1 MIQATRRAFLSLR
14 QSRVAPTEECWLHVN
29 RKAMACRFEVTLP
42 MSTECGVSIASEALD
57 QVEEIEKQLSI
68 FKDESAVSLLNRHAA
83 SSAFRVDRP
92 LFDLLSLC
100 KELHDET
107 EGAFDIT
114 SGPLTR
120 CWGFLK
126 REGRLPSN
134 NEIENAT
141 KLIGSGNL
149 MLDAAT
155 STVQFK
161 QPGVEINLGSIGKG
175 YALDVVSEN
184 FKNANEPALLS
195 AGASSF
201 LATGAQRAWL
211 VGIRH
216 PRSKQKRLASVRLR
230 ECAMSTSGSEEQF
243 FESNGRRFG
252 HIIDSRTGWPAEKVS
267 SVTVVADSAAR
278 SDALAT
284 AFFVGGRELAER
296 YCKKRNNVLAIM
308 LEADSSRPVLIGDN
322 ERCQV
327 DFTQSRIEDAKTQ
340 SAPRI

>member
-1 MIQATRRAFLSLR
+1 
-14 QSRVAPTEECWLHVN
+14 
-29 RKAMACRFEVTLP
+29 MACRFEVTLP

-83 SSAFRVDRP
+83 SSAIRVDRP

-134 NEIENAT
+134 NEIENAK
-141 KLIGSGNL
+141 KLIGSGKL
-149 MLDAAT
+149 MLDAAA

-161 QPGVEINLGSIGKG
+161 QRGVEINLGSIGKG

-201 LATGAQRAWL
+201 LATGAQRVWL
-211 VGIRH
+211 VGIRQ
-216 PRSKQKRLASVRLR
+216 PFSKQKRLASVRLR

-267 SVTVVADSAAR
+267 SVTVVTDSAAL

-284 AFFVGGRELAER
+284 AFFVGGRDLGER
-296 YCKKRNNVLAIM
+296 YCEKHQDVLAIM
-308 LEADSSRPVLIGDN
+308 LEANSCDPILIGHN
-322 ERCQV
+322 RHCKVEV
-327 DFTQSRIEDAKTQ
+327 L
-340 SAPRI
+340 

>member
-1 MIQATRRAFLSLR
+1 MLQATIRAFLSLR
-14 QSRVAPTEECWLHVN
+14 QSRVAPAEEYWLHVN
-29 RKAMACRFEVTLP
+29 RTAMACRFEVTLQQ
-42 MSTECGVSIASEALD
+42 STECGVSIASKALD
-57 QVEEIEKQLSI
+57 QVEEIEKRLSV
-68 FKDESAVSLLNRHAA
+68 FKEESAVSLLNRNAA
-83 SSAFRVDRP
+83 SRAVRVDRP
-92 LFDLLSLC
+92 LFELLSLC
-100 KELHDET
+100 KQLHDET

-134 NEIENAT
+134 SNIESAKALVGSN
-141 KLIGSGNL
+141 KLT
-149 MLDAAT
+149 LDAAS

-175 YALDVVSEN
+175 YALDVVSEH
-184 FKNANEPALLS
+184 FKKVNEPALLS

-201 LATGAQRAWL
+201 LATGSARAWL

-216 PRSKQKRLASVRLR
+216 PRAKQKRLASVRLHG
-230 ECAMSTSGSEEQF
+230 CAMSTSGSEEQF
-243 FESNGRRFG
+243 FEVDGRRFG

-284 AFFVGGRELAER
+284 AFFVGGRDLAER
-296 YCKKRNNVLAIM
+296 YCEKHPGVLAIM
-308 LEADSSRPVLIGDN
+308 LEANSDRLIQIG
-322 ERCQV
+322 
-327 DFTQSRIEDAKTQ
+327 RIKACE
-340 SAPRI
+340 IEFL

>member
-1 MIQATRRAFLSLR
+1 MLQATRRAFLSLR
-14 QSRVAPTEECWLHVN
+14 QNRVASTEEYWLHVN
-29 RKAMACRFEVTLP
+29 RKAMACRFEVTLHQ
-42 MSTECGVSIASEALD
+42 STECGVSIASEALNE
-57 QVEEIEKQLSI
+57 VEEIERQLSV
-68 FKDESAVSLLNRHAA
+68 FKEESAVSLLNRNAA
-83 SSAFRVDRP
+83 SRAVHVERP

-126 REGRLPSN
+126 REGRLPSHR
-134 NEIENAT
+134 EIENAKSLVGSE
-141 KLIGSGNL
+141 KLL
-149 MLDAAT
+149 LDAAS

-175 YALDVVSEN
+175 YALDVVGEH

-201 LATGAQRAWL
+201 LATGSTRAWL
-211 VGIRH
+211 VGMRH
-216 PRSKQKRLASVRLR
+216 PRAKQKRLASVRLH

-243 FESNGRRFG
+243 FESDGRRFG
-252 HIIDSRTGWPAEKVS
+252 HIIDSRTGWPADRVS
-267 SVTVVADSAAR
+267 SVTVFADSAAC

-296 YCKKRNNVLAIM
+296 YCEKHHDVLAIM
-308 LEADSSRPVLIGDN
+308 LEANAQRSILIGSN
-322 ERCQV
+322 KRCTV
-327 DFTQSRIEDAKTQ
+327 ELF
-340 SAPRI
+340 

>member
-1 MIQATRRAFLSLR
+1 MLQATRRAFLSLR
-14 QSRVAPTEECWLHVN
+14 QNRVASTEEYWLHVN

-42 MSTECGVSIASEALD
+42 QSTECGVSIASQALD
-57 QVEEIEKQLSI
+57 HVEEMERQLSV
-68 FKDESAVSLLNRHAA
+68 FKEESAVSLLNRNAA
-83 SSAFRVDRP
+83 SRAVRVDRP

-100 KELHDET
+100 KELHAET

-134 NEIENAT
+134 SEIDNAIALVGSN
-141 KLIGSGNL
+141 KLT
-149 MLDAAT
+149 LDAAS

-161 QPGVEINLGSIGKG
+161 QQGVEINLGSIGKG
-175 YALDVVSEN
+175 YALDVVSKH

-201 LATGAQRAWL
+201 LATGSARAWL
-211 VGIRH
+211 VGVRH
-216 PRSKQKRLASVRLR
+216 PRAKQKRLASVRLR

-243 FESNGRRFG
+243 FEVDGRRFG

-267 SVTVVADSAAR
+267 SVTVVADNAAR

-284 AFFVGGRELAER
+284 AFFIGGRELAER
-296 YCKKRNNVLAIM
+296 YCKKHRDVVAIM
-308 LEADSSRPVLIGDN
+308 LEANAERPVAIGEN
-322 ERCQV
+322 RNYE
-327 DFTQSRIEDAKTQ
+327 IELL
-340 SAPRI
+340 

>member
-1 MIQATRRAFLSLR
+1 MLQATRRAFLSLR

-42 MSTECGVSIASEALD
+42 GSTDCGVSIASEALD
-57 QVEEIEKQLSI
+57 QIEEIEKQLSI
-68 FKDESAVSLLNRHAA
+68 FKEESAVSLLNYSAA
-83 SSAFRVDRP
+83 LRP
-92 LFDLLSLC
+92 IGVERSLFALLQLC
-100 KELHDET
+100 KKLHDET

-126 REGRLPSN
+126 REGRLPSDS
-134 NEIENAT
+134 EIENAKALVGSD
-141 KLIGSGNL
+141 KLV
-149 MLDAAT
+149 LDAAS

-161 QPGVEINLGSIGKG
+161 RPRVEINLGSIGKG
-175 YALDVVSEN
+175 YALDVVSAH
-184 FKNANEPALLS
+184 FKKANEPALLS

-201 LATGAQRAWL
+201 LATGSARVWL

-216 PRSKQKRLASVRLR
+216 PRAKQKRLASVRLR

-243 FESNGRRFG
+243 FETGGRRFG
-252 HIIDSRTGWPAEKVS
+252 HIIDSRTGWPAEQVS

-296 YCKKRNNVLAIM
+296 YCEKHRDVLAIM
-308 LEADSSRPVLIGDN
+308 LEADADRPLLIGRN
-322 ERCQV
+322 RHCE
-327 DFTQSRIEDAKTQ
+327 IELL
-340 SAPRI
+340 

>member
-1 MIQATRRAFLSLR
+1 MLQATRRAFLSLR
-14 QSRVAPTEECWLHVN
+14 QNRVARTEECWLHVN

-42 MSTECGVSIASEALD
+42 MTTECGVSIASEALD
-57 QVEEIEKQLSI
+57 EVEKIENQLSV
-68 FKDESAVSLLNRHAA
+68 FKEESAVSLINRSAA
-83 SSAFRVDRP
+83 SSAVRVDQS
-92 LFDLLSLC
+92 LHELLVLC
-100 KELHDET
+100 KELHEET

-126 REGRLPSN
+126 REGCLPSN
-134 NEIENAT
+134 SEFENAKALVGCH
-141 KLIGSGNL
+141 KLV
-149 MLDAAT
+149 LDAAS
-155 STVQFK
+155 STVEFT

-175 YALDVVSEN
+175 YALDVAAEH
-184 FKNANEPALLS
+184 FKKANEPALLS

-201 LATGAQRAWL
+201 LATGSARAWL
-211 VGIRH
+211 VGVRH
-216 PRSKQKRLASVRLR
+216 PLAKQKRLASVRLR
-230 ECAMSTSGSEEQF
+230 ECAMSTSGTEEQF

-296 YCKKRNNVLAIM
+296 YCKAHENIFAIM
-308 LEADSSRPVLIGDN
+308 LEADAQRPILIGN
-322 ERCQV
+322 NRQGIVEV
-327 DFTQSRIEDAKTQ
+327 F
-340 SAPRI
+340 